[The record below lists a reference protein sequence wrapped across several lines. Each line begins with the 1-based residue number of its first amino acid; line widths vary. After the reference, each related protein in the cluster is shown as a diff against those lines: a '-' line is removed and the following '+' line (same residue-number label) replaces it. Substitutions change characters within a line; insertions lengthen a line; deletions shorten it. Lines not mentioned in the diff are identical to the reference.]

1 MNINRKP
8 DIMQIAKIKA
18 TINSI
23 KINQKGDIPLKSAV
37 KKVYLNFP
45 LNKPCIS
52 SKAAVYKRPSVL
64 ADTNKAKNLL
74 QARKNLIP
82 SPIKASIN
90 RKQTPVV
97 NVL

>member
-1 MNINRKP
+1 MNVSRKP
-8 DIMQIAKIKA
+8 DIMQLAKIKA

-52 SKAAVYKRPSVL
+52 SKAAVYKRPSIL
-64 ADTNKAKNLL
+64 TDANKTKNLL
-74 QARKNLIP
+74 QARKNLIS
-82 SPIKASIN
+82 SPIKTSIN

-97 NVL
+97 NL